1 MASSSGVRRIGARQY
16 ASVAANLGVSLPIP
30 DGRAWPE
37 DVRVW
42 FHKATGECGPLDV
55 FIFNHGQVAC
65 MYLQDAVTAAA
76 ILEVDAS
83 EWFTE
88 RGYPIFCFDPKRI
101 GEIQHRL
108 GIVGYTVH
116 VLEPAEGPK
125 RPSPRKRGKV
135 LNIAV
140 GREKARGEQAR

>member
-88 RGYPIFCFDPKRI
+88 RGYPIFCSIPNGSAKFSTGWASSATPCMCWSRRKGQR
-101 GEIQHRL
+101 GRARAS
-108 GIVGYTVH
+108 
-116 VLEPAEGPK
+116 AE
-125 RPSPRKRGKV
+125 RC
-135 LNIAV
+135 
-140 GREKARGEQAR
+140 